1 MFANGH
7 GILEKTA
14 EETGAAYYSV
24 EDDLEPFCAE
34 IRPYLAGRNKKKHE
48 LEYKGYNDEEIYLE
62 MCKEENIYLF
72 IDDLPSLLDNLY
84 HPKEGRKK
92 ADKFFETFADKG
104 WYHQIF
110 IFAGFNPD
118 DRAAMAGK
126 GFYEYVSRDKN
137 GIYFGGNVD
146 GQSVLNFDYMGF
158 KEKKKTEPVGIGTL
172 AIGEGRMPVGK
183 VVIPDA
189 RK

>member
-1 MFANGH
+1 M
-7 GILEKTA
+7 
-14 EETGAAYYSV
+14 
-24 EDDLEPFCAE
+24 
-34 IRPYLAGRNKKKHE
+34 
-48 LEYKGYNDEEIYLE
+48 EYKGYNDEEIYLE

-146 GQSVLNFDYMGF
+146 GQSVLNFDYMEF